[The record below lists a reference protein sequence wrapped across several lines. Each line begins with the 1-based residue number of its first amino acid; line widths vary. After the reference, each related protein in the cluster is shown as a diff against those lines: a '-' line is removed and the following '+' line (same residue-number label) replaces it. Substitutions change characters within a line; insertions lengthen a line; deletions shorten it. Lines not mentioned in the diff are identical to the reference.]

1 MQFCEMLQPKPP
13 LLVNTPKPK
22 QLVFTSARLAVLNYL
37 GAKPSFTQVVA
48 GHPFMHPLKMMPLSF
63 WKIVP

>member
-22 QLVFTSARLAVLNYL
+22 QLVFISAKPVALNCL
-37 GAKPSFTQVVA
+37 EAKPSFILDAV
-48 GHPFMHPLKMMPLSF
+48 GHPSMRQQKMTPLSF